1 MYRTMI
7 HLIWPAALAMLWA
20 GPGRAEALVP
30 SPSVPALAEGDG
42 WAVALGAAAEY
53 EAEYDGSD
61 DYGLEADPVVAAHWR
76 RGDDLL
82 FLEGNELG
90 WRGLRAQRW
99 LLQTG
104 LRFEGGR
111 DEDDADELEGL
122 GDTDDELMAMGE
134 LRRGFGPDWRNWL
147 AARLMAGDGDIG
159 AIGILAAG
167 HRFVGDRRGDGIEVF
182 AFTTFATSDFI
193 NRDFGVTASQ
203 SENSGLEETD
213 LDGGFRSVGVTAIG
227 RWSFR
232 ERWQLG
238 VEAGFERYSNDIADS
253 PIAQD
258 DYEVEVGVSLTWRFG
273 SAVGR
278 QRLAAVSPAAETRHA
293 VVR

>member
-1 MYRTMI
+1 
-7 HLIWPAALAMLWA
+7 
-20 GPGRAEALVP
+20 
-30 SPSVPALAEGDG
+30 
-42 WAVALGAAAEY
+42 
-53 EAEYDGSD
+53 
-61 DYGLEADPVVAAHWR
+61 
-76 RGDDLL
+76 
-82 FLEGNELG
+82 
-90 WRGLRAQRW
+90 
-99 LLQTG
+99 
-104 LRFEGGR
+104 
-111 DEDDADELEGL
+111 
-122 GDTDDELMAMGE
+122 
-134 LRRGFGPDWRNWL
+134 
-147 AARLMAGDGDIG
+147 
-159 AIGILAAG
+159 
-167 HRFVGDRRGDGIEVF
+167 
-182 AFTTFATSDFI
+182 
-193 NRDFGVTASQ
+193 VTASQ

-213 LDGGFRSVGVTAIG
+213 LEGGFRSVGVTAIG